1 MRDISFFF
9 NLKGIVFIFESIN
22 RVKQFGENNDCV
34 LDYMEEKEKKVDKI
48 DLSTRI
54 ILKNGPQ
61 DFLKESRDFWL
72 LDSEI
77 IFCWCPS
84 LYHSSH
90 VLGKEEKNPPSLLIY
105 NLLYKK

>member
-61 DFLKESRDFWL
+61 DFLKESRDF
-72 LDSEI
+72 
-77 IFCWCPS
+77 
-84 LYHSSH
+84 
-90 VLGKEEKNPPSLLIY
+90 
-105 NLLYKK
+105 